1 MDILFIHGNY
11 PAQFRHL
18 AALLARDPNHRVVFL
33 TARQDAATEALPGL
47 EIHTYSCHR
56 GANPQTHH
64 YLQASEEAV
73 LQGQAVLRKLSE
85 LLEGGLRPRVVV
97 THAGM
102 GVGLFIKD
110 VLPQALHVGYFEWYF
125 RPDTTRHLMATYDLD
140 AQLKTGLRNLPILQE
155 LERCDLAV
163 VPTAWQKSQF
173 PMAYHAKL
181 NVIFDGVDTGFFHP
195 KPGQLDLIASDLT
208 LCNRDSGEQV
218 VVKAGNRL
226 LSYATRGM
234 EPLRGFPEFLRALPP
249 LLQRFEDLQVVV
261 AGADRRAYSYNA
273 PSHGGS
279 WKEHVL
285 AELGDFQGLE
295 RVHFTGLLTYHDYRN
310 LLWRSSLHC
319 YFTRPYVTSWSL
331 FEAAACGA
339 RLAINRSP
347 ATLGIAEDDS
357 VLWVDLDADQGISEP
372 LKRGLKDKQGT
383 GARIRPGY
391 ELSASLQQWEG
402 LLNRGLQSN

>member
-125 RPDTTRHLMATYDLD
+125 QPDTTRHLMATYDLD

-163 VPTAWQKSQF
+163 APTAWQKNQF
-173 PMAYHAKL
+173 PMAYQAKL
-181 NVIFDGVDTGFFHP
+181 NVIFDGVDTSFFHP
-195 KPGQLDLIASDLT
+195 KPAQLDLTASDLT

-218 VVKAGNRL
+218 AVKAGNRL

-279 WKEHVL
+279 WKDHLL
-285 AELGDFQGLE
+285 AELGKFHGLE
-295 RVHFTGLLTYHDYRN
+295 RVHFTGLLTYQDYRN
-310 LLWRSSLHC
+310 LLWRSNLHC

-339 RLAINRSP
+339 RLAVNRSP

-357 VLWVDLDADQGISEP
+357 VLWVDLDADHGISEP
-372 LKRGLKDKQGT
+372 LKHGLEDRQGP
-383 GARIRPGY
+383 GARIQRGY
-391 ELSASLQQWEG
+391 ELSTSLRQWEE